1 MIVNDACTVVQA
13 SFTIVA
19 YDCQNIF
26 IIQATGV
33 EVGKTISILFILF
46 LSIFDGMHHHE
57 LREKSFNGRKKQ
69 KKKLFFSRS
78 VHFFPVLLTTLLW
91 RRKCVRT

>member
-1 MIVNDACTVVQA
+1 MIVNVQA

-19 YDCQNIF
+19 YDRQNIF

-46 LSIFDGMHHHE
+46 LSIFDGMHHE

-69 KKKLFFSRS
+69 KKNFFSRS
-78 VHFFPVLLTTLLW
+78 VHFSPVLLTTLIW